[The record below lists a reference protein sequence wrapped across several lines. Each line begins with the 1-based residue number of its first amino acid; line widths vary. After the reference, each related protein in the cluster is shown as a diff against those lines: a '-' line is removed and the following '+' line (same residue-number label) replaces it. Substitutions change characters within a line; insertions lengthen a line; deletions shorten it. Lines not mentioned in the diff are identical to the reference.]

1 MNTENQLIKDIKT
14 YAEMMKLG
22 VIKSNI
28 EESIADA
35 NANNLCYEEFLYGL
49 LQKECDIKNYNLT
62 QSRIRI
68 ANFHLLVERN

>member
-35 NANNLCYEEFLYGL
+35 NANNLSYEQFLYGL
-49 LQKECDIKNYNLT
+49 LQKECDIKNYL
-62 QSRIRI
+62 QLCL
-68 ANFHLLVERN
+68 FLLHN